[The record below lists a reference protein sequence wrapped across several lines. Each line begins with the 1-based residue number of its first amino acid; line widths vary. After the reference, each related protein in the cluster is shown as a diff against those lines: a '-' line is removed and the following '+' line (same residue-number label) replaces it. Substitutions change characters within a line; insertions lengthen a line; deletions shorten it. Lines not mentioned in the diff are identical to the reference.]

1 MEEKKEK
8 LKKIYKLIETA
19 EISIESAKKLL
30 LEILEKPP
38 QSSRKDLIK
47 KASQIQ
53 TEEGKEENKEE
64 NVVEVIEGVFDG
76 ENMIA
81 PDGRKFPVPP
91 NYSSK
96 SKLVEG
102 DILKLRIMKDGSL
115 VYKQISPVE
124 RKRVVGILVQEEPN
138 KYKVV
143 AEGKSYKVLL
153 AAVTYFKAQ
162 PGDEITLIVPKDKD
176 AEWGAIEAVLPQ
188 K

>member
-8 LKKIYKLIETA
+8 LKTIYKLLETA

-53 TEEGKEENKEE
+53 TEEGKEED
-64 NVVEVIEGVFDG
+64 VVEVIEGVFDG

-102 DILKLRIMKDGSL
+102 DILKLRIMEDGSL